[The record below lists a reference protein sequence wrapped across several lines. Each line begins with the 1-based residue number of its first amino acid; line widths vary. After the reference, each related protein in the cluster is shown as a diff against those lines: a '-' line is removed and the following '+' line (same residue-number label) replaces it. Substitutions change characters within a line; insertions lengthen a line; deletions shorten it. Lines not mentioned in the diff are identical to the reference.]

1 MSLRRATTADKV
13 KRKIEV
19 YIFPVVGA
27 IITLAMVLSAVHRVN
42 EAYDD
47 YLDTCLHGSLEIQ
60 LMYCIGPVSD
70 SGWESSSM
78 FTRLLEDEY
87 FNTFSI
93 LSILNV
99 ATILSIYRLER
110 RSGKP

>member
-1 MSLRRATTADKV
+1 
-13 KRKIEV
+13 
-19 YIFPVVGA
+19 
-27 IITLAMVLSAVHRVN
+27 
-42 EAYDD
+42 
-47 YLDTCLHGSLEIQ
+47 
-60 LMYCIGPVSD
+60 MYCIGPVSD